1 MYFFRTALVQELG
14 CLTKL
19 CTTHDRVVDQYHA
32 LVFDQ
37 FTYRD
42 QFHVSNLLSLT
53 LMCRHKGTR
62 PGRGIFDKWAGK
74 RNTGTVGITNGMCG
88 TGVRNTCNDIGRY
101 IVTFCKHITA
111 VVTHLFHVDSFV
123 GRGRITIVD
132 P

>member
-1 MYFFRTALVQELG
+1 MYFFCSALVQELG

-19 CTTHDRVVDQYHA
+19 CTTHDRVVDQHHA

-62 PGRGIFDKWAGK
+62 PGWGIFDKWAGK

-88 TGVRNTCNDIGRY
+88 TGVRNTCNNIRRY
-101 IVTFCKHITA
+101 IIALCKHIAA
-111 VVTHLFHVDSFV
+111 VITHLFYVDSFI
-123 GRGRITIVD
+123 GRGRITIVN